1 MEWEQTGVTADAALA
16 GDAAAGK
23 AQAAVCAACHGP
35 DGNSAVPSFPKL
47 AGQGEKYLYKQLKDI
62 RDGARPIPTMAGQLD
77 GKSNQELADIASYFA
92 SQTMSGG
99 HTDPALLALGESVYR
114 SGIPE
119 RKVAACAACHSPTGA
134 GNAPAGFPALAGQQA
149 EYIAA
154 QPTARAMRMK
164 PAGSMTAIPV
174 SCVSPRLASATGKS
188 RRCPATQPGST
199 SPGSRAS
206 SRQSPAIKRVA
217 YVPPFLSAFLS
228 VKERQCEFVV
238 SSALQTWRGIP

>member
-1 MEWEQTGVTADAALA
+1 MKKVAILLGLALGWAQTGVTADAALA

-154 QPTARAMRMK
+154 QLIAYRKGYEDETGRINDGDTRIMRITAF
-164 PAGSMTAIPV
+164 G
-174 SCVSPRLASATGKS
+174 
-188 RRCPATQPGST
+188 
-199 SPGSRAS
+199 
-206 SRQSPAIKRVA
+206 
-217 YVPPFLSAFLS
+217 LSDREIQA
-228 VKERQCEFVV
+228 V
-238 SSALQTWRGIP
+238 SSYAAGLH